1 MRWMARHRPE
11 IYAATRFV
19 LTPKDYCLRALAGV
33 AVSDPMSNFFIVGKT
48 LAYLEPLLARVE
60 GAQERLAPLRA
71 FTDVVGEIAGVQR
84 QTRARRGGHD
94 GRLERPVRRGRPRA
108 RTRAYMSGTSE
119 ILAAA
124 SRERGGAPGV
134 VSFSEAAGLNI
145 RAGPTQSDGDSLR
158 WSGQTV
164 GADVAG
170 VLALAGQADRAGRPL
185 LFLPH
190 LEGERAPLWDPH
202 LRGAFIGIES
212 AARGPDFALAALEGV
227 ALSARWLLQS
237 IDAATGAPP
246 PRLFHAGGG
255 ARSDLW
261 TQIRADC
268 LGRPLDRGARLDVG
282 CRGDAIMA
290 SVGIGRHARLSA
302 GVAAMTR
309 VERIFEP
316 NPRLRSRCDAM
327 FEAYMRSTEALRSHG
342 RVAN

>member
-1 MRWMARHRPE
+1 MARHRPE

-134 VSFSEAAGLNI
+134 VSFPEAAGLNI
-145 RAGPTQSDGDSLR
+145 HAGPTQSDGDSLR

-170 VLALAGQADRAGRPL
+170 VLALAGQADRAGRP
-185 LFLPH
+185 FSFFRTWKESGRRSGTRICVAPSSASTARR
-190 LEGERAPLWDPH
+190 EGRILRLRRSKASPFPPAGSCNRSTRRRARPR
-202 LRGAFIGIES
+202 RGCSTPAAARAATSGPRSAPIAS
-212 AARGPDFALAALEGV
+212 AALWIGSPVSTSAAG
-227 ALSARWLLQS
+227 APRSWPASAS
-237 IDAATGAPP
+237 AATPVF
-246 PRLFHAGGG
+246 R
-255 ARSDLW
+255 
-261 TQIRADC
+261 RAS
-268 LGRPLDRGARLDVG
+268 PQ
-282 CRGDAIMA
+282 
-290 SVGIGRHARLSA
+290 
-302 GVAAMTR
+302 
-309 VERIFEP
+309 
-316 NPRLRSRCDAM
+316 
-327 FEAYMRSTEALRSHG
+327 
-342 RVAN
+342 